1 MALAVKMTLFLTQY
15 FSPFQCFFPQNVIS
29 NIKTPLFL
37 LNAAYD
43 SLAGKDFHLYQ
54 CQILSL
60 IFLSFVFHFLSF
72 YLFKIFFL
80 WRTWIVKEKEK
91 TAATAVPPISC
102 FFSFL
107 FIFMENSMVL
117 QCLVGTL
124 LMFSV
129 LVNLKKGK
137 EKKTRKIKGK
147 DLKRKG
153 KKKIWVKLKMS
164 VVALRLSIAVACL
177 VRCHHPYD
185 SSNEPKKLKTRG

>member
-1 MALAVKMTLFLTQY
+1 
-15 FSPFQCFFPQNVIS
+15 
-29 NIKTPLFL
+29 
-37 LNAAYD
+37 
-43 SLAGKDFHLYQ
+43 
-54 CQILSL
+54 
-60 IFLSFVFHFLSF
+60 
-72 YLFKIFFL
+72 
-80 WRTWIVKEKEK
+80 
-91 TAATAVPPISC
+91 
-102 FFSFL
+102 
-107 FIFMENSMVL
+107 MVL

-153 KKKIWVKLKMS
+153 KKKIGVKLKMS